1 MGADTL
7 SDVLR
12 AVRLTGA
19 VFVDVDVT
27 VPWSA
32 WASHA
37 SKLLP
42 VIMPGAQHL
51 ISYHLVTE
59 GECFAI
65 PQGGAAIKLNTG
77 DVIVFPHGD
86 AHALSSDANLP
97 PGPGFDVNRIKP
109 TAQRPYRIHGGG
121 GGERVKVIC
130 GFLGCDVRPFNPLLA
145 ALPREIHCSGRDPAG
160 NARLSQFYQMAVAES
175 HEQRIGS
182 ESVLAKISELMF
194 IEVVRRYLETLPAE
208 QTGWLAGLRDRHVG
222 QALSLLHGQ
231 PARDWTLD
239 ELAREVG
246 LSRSALAE
254 RFTLFVGLPPIQYL
268 AKWRMQMA
276 ATLLS
281 DGKASIAKVAVEVGY
296 DSEAAFSRA
305 FKKIVGIPP
314 ATWRKTKA
322 EPATAAAAS

>member
-59 GECFAI
+59 GECFAV
-65 PQGGAAIKLNTG
+65 PEGGAAIRLQAG
-77 DVIVFPHGD
+77 DVIVFPHGN
-86 AHALSSDANLP
+86 AHALSSDARLP
-97 PGPGFDVNRIKP
+97 RGQGFDVHRVKP
-109 TAQRPYRIHGGG
+109 TAQWPHRIHGGG

-145 ALPREIHCSGRDPAG
+145 ALPREIHVNGHDSSS
-160 NARLSQFYQMAVAES
+160 NARLAQFYQMAVAES
-175 HEQRIGS
+175 REQRIGS
-182 ESVLAKISELMF
+182 ESVLAKLSELMF
-194 IEVVRRYLETLPAE
+194 IEVVRRYLERLPAE

-222 QALSLLHGQ
+222 HALSLLHGQ
-231 PARDWTLD
+231 PAREWTLD
-239 ELAREVG
+239 DLAKEVA

-276 ATLLS
+276 AGLLT
-281 DGKASIAKVAVEVGY
+281 DGQASIAKVAVEVGY

-305 FKKIVGIPP
+305 FKKIVGVPP
-314 ATWRKTKA
+314 ATWRKKRA
-322 EPATAAAAS
+322 EPVAAAAS

>member
-1 MGADTL
+1 
-7 SDVLR
+7 
-12 AVRLTGA
+12 
-19 VFVDVDVT
+19 
-27 VPWSA
+27 
-32 WASHA
+32 
-37 SKLLP
+37 
-42 VIMPGAQHL
+42 
-51 ISYHLVTE
+51 
-59 GECFAI
+59 
-65 PQGGAAIKLNTG
+65 
-77 DVIVFPHGD
+77 
-86 AHALSSDANLP
+86 
-97 PGPGFDVNRIKP
+97 
-109 TAQRPYRIHGGG
+109 
-121 GGERVKVIC
+121 
-130 GFLGCDVRPFNPLLA
+130 LLA

-276 ATLLS
+276 AGLLT
-281 DGKASIAKVAVEVGY
+281 DGQASIAQIAGEVGY

-314 ATWRKTKA
+314 ATWRKSRA
-322 EPATAAAAS
+322 ELAATAS

>member
-32 WASHA
+32 WASNA
-37 SKLLP
+37 AKLLP

-51 ISYHLVTE
+51 ISYHLVSE
-59 GECFAI
+59 GECYAVPVGREAI
-65 PQGGAAIKLNTG
+65 RLQAG

-86 AHALSSDANLP
+86 AHALASEANLP
-97 PGPGFDVNRIKP
+97 RGEGFDVNRIKP
-109 TAQRPYRIHGGG
+109 TKQRPYRIHGGG
-121 GGERVKVIC
+121 GGDRVKVIC

-145 ALPREIHCSGRDPAG
+145 ALPREIYCSGRDSSA
-160 NARLSQFYQMAVAES
+160 NARLSQLYQMAVAES
-175 HEQRIGS
+175 HDQRIGG
-182 ESVLAKISELMF
+182 ESVLAKLSELMF

-222 QALSLLHGQ
+222 HALSLLHDQ
-231 PARDWTLD
+231 PGHEWTLD
-239 ELAREVG
+239 ELAKEVG

-276 ATLLS
+276 AGLLT
-281 DGKASIAKVAVEVGY
+281 DGQASIAQVAVEVGY

-305 FKKIVGIPP
+305 FKKIVGVPP
-314 ATWRKTKA
+314 ATWRKTRA
-322 EPATAAAAS
+322 EPAASAR

>member
-32 WASHA
+32 WAAHA

-51 ISYHLVTE
+51 ISYHLVSE
-59 GECFAI
+59 GECYAV
-65 PQGGAAIKLNTG
+65 PLGGEAIKLQTG

-86 AHALSSDANLP
+86 AHALSSDAKLP
-97 PGPGFDVNRIKP
+97 RGAGFDVNRIKP

-130 GFLGCDVRPFNPLLA
+130 GFLGCDVRPFNPLLS
-145 ALPREIHCSGRDPAG
+145 ALPREIYCSGRDPSS

-175 HEQRIGS
+175 HDQRIGG
-182 ESVLAKISELMF
+182 ESVLAKLSELMF

-222 QALSLLHGQ
+222 QALSLLHGK
-231 PARDWTLD
+231 PAHEWTLD
-239 ELAREVG
+239 ELAKEVG

-276 ATLLS
+276 AGLLS
-281 DGKASIAKVAVEVGY
+281 DGQASIAKVAVEVGY

-305 FKKIVGIPP
+305 FKKIVGVPP
-314 ATWRKTKA
+314 ATWRKSRN
-322 EPATAAAAS
+322 EPAAAAAS

>member
-32 WASHA
+32 WAANA

-42 VIMPGAQHL
+42 VIMPSAQHL
-51 ISYHLVTE
+51 ISYHLVSE
-59 GECFAI
+59 GECYAVPAGGEAI
-65 PQGGAAIKLNTG
+65 RLQAG

-86 AHALSSDANLP
+86 AHALASEANLP
-97 PGPGFDVNRIKP
+97 RGAGFDVNRIKP
-109 TAQRPYRIHGGG
+109 TKQRPYRIHGGG
-121 GGERVKVIC
+121 GGDRVKVIC

-145 ALPREIHCSGRDPAG
+145 ALPREIYVNGREG
-160 NARLSQFYQMAVAES
+160 NARLSQLYQMAVAES
-175 HEQRIGS
+175 HEQRIGG
-182 ESVLAKISELMF
+182 ESVLAKLSELMF

-222 QALSLLHGQ
+222 HALSLLHSQ
-231 PARDWTLD
+231 PAREWTLD
-239 ELAREVG
+239 ELAKEVG

-276 ATLLS
+276 AGLLT
-281 DGKASIAKVAVEVGY
+281 DGQASIAQVAVEVGY

-305 FKKIVGIPP
+305 FKKIVGVPP
-314 ATWRKTKA
+314 ATWRKSRA
-322 EPATAAAAS
+322 ESATATS